1 MHLKILYLSVHIEL
15 YDVGRHIDCNFSVKC
30 SLCSRDAFQN
40 SLCTFEALRSRLF
53 SPLNSL
59 GISMACALG
68 CKICK
73 VCLLLLDLC
82 WNGELFSD
90 FLFGFTWL
98 AELILAPVANC
109 EAVAGGGFFFVA
121 DWFGLVLVFLP
132 PSIC

>member
-1 MHLKILYLSVHIEL
+1 
-15 YDVGRHIDCNFSVKC
+15 
-30 SLCSRDAFQN
+30 
-40 SLCTFEALRSRLF
+40 
-53 SPLNSL
+53 
-59 GISMACALG
+59 MACALG

-109 EAVAGGGFFFVA
+109 EAVAGGGVCFCC
-121 DWFGLVLVFLP
+121 GLVWACFGFSATFNLLNLSAASVCSRMNLSTQSMFDDTTFTTSLRP
-132 PSIC
+132 MAEKE